1 MASAKYI
8 CKKYFIIL
16 LYTFRFVCNIIQVI
30 VPCSTNNIFYFQKFF
45 TPYSISIERN
55 LNNLDTVTF
64 QYLRIYNLSILMK
77 FHSFPIS
84 RLHDFFE
91 RRFIRKEVFAYLYDY
106 HFFFFFFFNVMI

>member
-30 VPCSTNNIFYFQKFF
+30 VPYSTNNIFYFQKFF

-55 LNNLDTVTF
+55 LNNLD
-64 QYLRIYNLSILMK
+64 NLSISSYLQ
-77 FHSFPIS
+77 FIDFSEISFFSNFKAP
-84 RLHDFFE
+84 
-91 RRFIRKEVFAYLYDY
+91 
-106 HFFFFFFFNVMI
+106 

>member
-55 LNNLDTVTF
+55 LNNLD
-64 QYLRIYNLSILMK
+64 NLSISSYLQ
-77 FHSFPIS
+77 FIDFSEISFFSNFKAP
-84 RLHDFFE
+84 
-91 RRFIRKEVFAYLYDY
+91 
-106 HFFFFFFFNVMI
+106 